1 MNKFIFNS
9 FYQYLIDSYSALQ
22 EKHDADAPAWPEALL
37 EHKQQAFALFKSQ
50 GFPSTKQ
57 EDWKY
62 TNLAVPLQQIFHFP
76 AQVTNAD
83 LKAALASA
91 TIKDADAYRIVL
103 LNGKWQRPL
112 SDPLPDGVHFLDGAD
127 ALHHYYAE
135 EYFASLADPTG
146 ISLVALNT
154 AFVPAFNLLHIQKS
168 TDRPLHIVHIYTSQE
183 AAFLPERLLLV
194 VEEGVRTQWIDSFHQ
209 LTSAPVFI
217 NYVAEQFLKEQV
229 SMDVF
234 LLNQLLPSAVLF
246 HHSETYLHSQST
258 YHHLNFSFPGAGFI
272 RNNINARLQGSSSEA
287 NLWGLYVGGD
297 QQLVDNHTIV
307 DHQVPNCNSNEW
319 YKGILQDKSTGVFN
333 GKIFVEKG
341 AQKTN
346 AFQKNN
352 TILLS
357 REATVH
363 AKPQLE
369 IFADDVKC
377 SHGSTVGQMNEEAL
391 FYLRTRGLS
400 ELTARQ
406 LLIEAFAYDILS
418 KVQHQAVAN
427 HVMQLLRRHLHV
439 ESSMLTNV

>member
-1 MNKFIFNS
+1 MSKSIFNS
-9 FYQYLIDSYSALQ
+9 FYQYLIEQYDAFQENLQ
-22 EKHDADAPAWPEALL
+22 GTLPWPDALL
-37 EHKQQAFALFKSQ
+37 KHKQQAFELFKKQ

-62 TNLAVPLQQIFHFP
+62 TNLAGPLQQIFYLS
-76 AQVTNAD
+76 AGNETAD
-83 LKAALASA
+83 LQTALKAAS
-91 TIKDADAYRIVL
+91 IKDVQACRIVL
-103 LNGKWQRPL
+103 LNGRLQRAY
-112 SDPLPDGVHFLDGAD
+112 SDPLPEGVHFLEGAE

-146 ISLVALNT
+146 VPLVALNT
-154 AFVPAFNLLHIQKS
+154 AFVPAFNLLHIQKT
-168 TDRPLHIVHIYTSQE
+168 TDRPLHIMHFYASHQ
-183 AAFLPERLLLV
+183 ASFLPERLLLV
-194 VEEGVRTQWIDSFHQ
+194 AEEQVQTQIIDTFHQ
-209 LTSAPVFI
+209 LTTEPILI
-217 NYVAEQFLKEQV
+217 NYVVEQYLKEQV
-229 SMDVF
+229 AMDIF
-234 LLNQLLPSAVLF
+234 LINALQPNATFF

-258 YHHLNFSFPGAGFI
+258 YHHLNFSFPGADFI
-272 RNNINARLQGSSSEA
+272 RNNINARLQGSASEA
-287 NLWGLYVGGD
+287 NLWGLYVGGSH
-297 QQLVDNHTIV
+297 QLVDNHTIV
-307 DHQVPNCNSNEW
+307 DHQQPGCNSNEW

-352 TILLS
+352 AILLS

-406 LLIEAFAYDILS
+406 LLIEAFAFDILS
-418 KVQHQAVAN
+418 KIPHKAVAH
-427 HVMQLLRRHLHV
+427 HVMELLRRHLHL
-439 ESSMLTNV
+439 ESSIPVDA

>member
-1 MNKFIFNS
+1 MSKSIFNS
-9 FYQYLIDSYSALQ
+9 FYQYLIENYRLPEDNQ
-22 EKHDADAPAWPEALL
+22 RNDVTWPKALL
-37 EHKQQAFALFKSQ
+37 EHKQKAFEFFKTH

-62 TNLAVPLQQIFHFP
+62 TNLAGPLQQVFHIP
-76 AQVTNAD
+76 ANDTVAD
-83 LKAALASA
+83 LKTAIANAS
-91 TIKDADAYRIVL
+91 IKDAHAYHIVL
-103 LNGKWQRPL
+103 LNGKWQREL
-112 SDPLPDGVHFLDGAD
+112 SDPLPDGVHFLDGKD

-146 ISLVALNT
+146 VSLVAMNT
-154 AFVPAFNLLHIQKS
+154 AFIPAFNLLHIQKS
-168 TDRPLHIVHIYTSQE
+168 TDRPLHIMHFYAANE
-183 AAFLPERLLLV
+183 PAFLPERLLLV
-194 VEEGVRTQWIDSFHQ
+194 AEESVQTQWIDTFHQ

-217 NYVAEQFLKEQV
+217 NYVAEQFLKEHV
-229 SMDVF
+229 AMDIF
-234 LLNQLLPSAVLF
+234 LINQLPSSAVVF

-258 YHHLNFSFPGAGFI
+258 YHHVNFSFPGAGFI
-272 RNNINARLQGSSSEA
+272 RNNINARMQGSSSEA
-287 NLWGLYVGGD
+287 NLWGLYLSGG

-307 DHQVPNCNSNEW
+307 DHQVASCNSNEW

-352 TILLS
+352 AILLS

-377 SHGSTVGQMNEEAL
+377 SHGSTVGQMNEDAL

-418 KVQHQAVAN
+418 KVQNDAVAH
-427 HVMQLLRRHLHV
+427 HVMQLLRQHLHV
-439 ESSMLTNV
+439 ESALPAGA